1 MAKTRGYN
9 RLLESLRSDLEPVG
23 TVEERL
29 VEKIAQEYW
38 RLGVAAW
45 HEAEALAR
53 ENAFQRSPISTIREL
68 SDDDQPPALP
78 GHESARAVAAT
89 GKGDN
94 VPAPLNLQLL
104 GDIPGVLEEDS
115 AER

>member
-23 TVEERL
+23 TVEEPL
-29 VEKIAQEYW
+29 VEEIVQEYW

-53 ENAFQRSPISTIREL
+53 ENAFRGRRFLPFVSYQTTINRH
-68 SDDDQPPALP
+68 SSKP
-78 GHESARAVAAT
+78 
-89 GKGDN
+89 
-94 VPAPLNLQLL
+94 
-104 GDIPGVLEEDS
+104 
-115 AER
+115 